1 MVKKVTYAMEEMS
14 YPDVQEILKTTDV
27 VLIPIGSQEKHG
39 PHIPLATDSMI
50 TLKTAKM
57 AAAKAKVPYTPLIPV
72 GYSPHHMGT
81 VNNGIGTL
89 TFSGE
94 TFKRIIYE
102 IGRSL
107 IFHGFSK
114 LIFMSHHA
122 SNTKVNDDV
131 LRRLRY
137 ETGCFVAW
145 YMTPTERK
153 TQVIQD
159 LLEERIAWHSGEL
172 ETAQILAYDESI
184 VHMERA
190 HKRTA
195 HAPKWLGPAFEKTD
209 GVPTV
214 IFQGSENIWIPM
226 EHHEYADD
234 ATIGDPFL
242 GTKEKGE
249 KIYERA
255 SQNLSDFIEEV
266 KKIKVD
272 IKVRDYDF
280 RAW

>member
-1 MVKKVTYAMEEMS
+1 
-14 YPDVQEILKTTDV
+14 
-27 VLIPIGSQEKHG
+27 
-39 PHIPLATDSMI
+39 
-50 TLKTAKM
+50 
-57 AAAKAKVPYTPLIPV
+57 
-72 GYSPHHMGT
+72 
-81 VNNGIGTL
+81 
-89 TFSGE
+89 
-94 TFKRIIYE
+94 
-102 IGRSL
+102 
-107 IFHGFSK
+107 
-114 LIFMSHHA
+114 
-122 SNTKVNDDV
+122 
-131 LRRLRY
+131 
-137 ETGCFVAW
+137 
-145 YMTPTERK
+145 
-153 TQVIQD
+153 
-159 LLEERIAWHSGEL
+159 
-172 ETAQILAYDESI
+172 
-184 VHMERA
+184 MERA